1 MDTHDIMATP
11 PGRTHLQSTG
21 ATLTYAAGS
30 ILAPGIV
37 FLGLVAVWEAV
48 VGALDI
54 PAYLLPK
61 PSVIV
66 GAFVSDFALLLTYME
81 GTLSEAMRGL
91 LVGGAAAFCLAALSY
106 RTPWIA
112 RPLSMYSAF
121 LKAVPLIALTP
132 LAVVWLGIGAAP
144 RIAIAALAVA
154 PIIFTFTAKG
164 LNAADPA
171 ARELMRSF
179 SADHLQTFRA
189 LDLPSSLP
197 HVFSGIRISVSTSVI
212 ITIIA
217 EFFGGELTT
226 IGTYIRTEAGN
237 LHTVAVWSAVLMAC
251 TVSLLL
257 YGIVSAT
264 DFLALRWH
272 PARRSG

>member
-1 MDTHDIMATP
+1 V
-11 PGRTHLQSTG
+11 
-21 ATLTYAAGS
+21 GS
-30 ILAPGIV
+30 VLAPAIL
-37 FLGLVAVWEAV
+37 FLSLVAAWEVV
-48 VGALDI
+48 VGVLDI

-61 PSVIV
+61 PTVIV
-66 GAFVSDFALLLTYME
+66 AAFVSDFALLLAYME
-81 GTLSEAMRGL
+81 GTLSEAMRGF
-91 LVGGAAAFCLAALSY
+91 LVGGVAAFGLAALSY
-106 RTPWIA
+106 RTSWIA
-112 RPLSMYSAF
+112 RPLYMYSAF

-144 RIAIAALAVA
+144 RIAIAALAVM
-154 PIIFTFTAKG
+154 PIIFTFTSKG

-179 SADHLQTFRA
+179 SADHLTTFRA
-189 LDLPSSLP
+189 LDLPSALP
-197 HVFSGIRISVSTSVI
+197 HIFSGIRISVSTSVI

-251 TVSLLL
+251 IVSLLL
-257 YGIVSAT
+257 YGTVSAIDQWT
-264 DFLALRWH
+264 LRWH
-272 PARRSG
+272 PARRSS